1 MRMILYIAFGGAIG
15 SVLRY
20 FVGRLFSAGFPYGT
34 MIVNIFGCLLIG
46 FFYGLFA
53 KYTNINPELRSL
65 LTVGFCGGFTTFSTF
80 MNDCNKLVSL
90 GEYIQMAIYL
100 FVSLVVGFI
109 AVYLGQKI
117 WQ

>member
-1 MRMILYIAFGGAIG
+1 MRLILYIAFGGAVG

-20 FVGRLFSAGFPYGT
+20 FVGRILPTGLPFGT
-34 MIVNIFGCLLIG
+34 MMVNILGCLLIG

-53 KYTNINPELRSL
+53 KYTNISPELKAM

-80 MNDCNKLVSL
+80 MNDCSKFVSL
-90 GEYIQMAIYL
+90 GEYVQMAIYL
-100 FVSLVVGFI
+100 FLSLTLGFI